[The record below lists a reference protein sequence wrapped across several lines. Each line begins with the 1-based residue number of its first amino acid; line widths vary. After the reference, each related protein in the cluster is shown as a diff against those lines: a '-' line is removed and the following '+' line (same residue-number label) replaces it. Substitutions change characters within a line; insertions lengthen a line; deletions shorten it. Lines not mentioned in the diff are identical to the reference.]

1 VGSDGRVKRLVST
14 GRERVRLDAGGRRG
28 ETTPRAQRG
37 RDAQRVRT
45 RSRPCRLPA
54 RRRSRVPALPL
65 VLPEQEGGWAPITP
79 SGWCTVS
86 CRRKSCISAPRSC

>member
-14 GRERVRLDAGGRRG
+14 GRERVDSTLAAVEARQ
-28 ETTPRAQRG
+28 PRVRSVD
-37 RDAQRVRT
+37 DAQRVRT

-54 RRRSRVPALPL
+54 RRRSSVPALPV